1 MSPKELATKYE
12 AKVFE
17 TPEAA
22 ASAGFVLTD
31 SMSPRNV
38 WNKASAAQAILFK
51 LLALRKSGEA
61 AEVGLVLEPWRVTG
75 CYKSKD
81 EGGRMKDES
90 AVAASE

>member
-1 MSPKELATKYE
+1 MSPKELAAKYE

-22 ASAGFVLTD
+22 TSAGFVLTD

-51 LLALRKSGEA
+51 LLALRKNGEA
-61 AEVGLVLEPWRVTG
+61 AEIGLVLEPWRITG
-75 CYKSKD
+75 CYKKNGGGESKA
-81 EGGRMKDES
+81 EE
-90 AVAASE
+90 

>member
-1 MSPKELATKYE
+1 MSPKELAAKYE

-22 ASAGFVLTD
+22 TSAGFVLTD

-51 LLALRKSGEA
+51 LLALKRSGEA
-61 AEVGLVLEPWRVTG
+61 TEVGLVLEPWSITG
-75 CYKSKD
+75 CYKKNGGGESKA
-81 EGGRMKDES
+81 EE
-90 AVAASE
+90 